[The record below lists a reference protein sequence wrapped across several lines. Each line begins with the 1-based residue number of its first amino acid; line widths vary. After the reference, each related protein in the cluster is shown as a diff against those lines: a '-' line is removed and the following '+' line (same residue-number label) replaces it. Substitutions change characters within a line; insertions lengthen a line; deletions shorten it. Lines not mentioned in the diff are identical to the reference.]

1 MWTER
6 DNRLVREFRFKDF
19 QEAFTFMTRVAFL
32 AESHAHHPTMV
43 NTFSYVRIELH
54 THDAGGVVTRKD
66 HELAQ
71 DIDDCCSRW
80 RVPGCFDRWMLS
92 MKKGTLLGAFFCM
105 LAG

>member
-1 MWTER
+1 LIHPLFESDKGAGFRAFSFTLASNPERMWTER

-32 AESHAHHPTMV
+32 SESHAHHPTMV

-71 DIDDCCSRW
+71 DIDA
-80 RVPGCFDRWMLS
+80 
-92 MKKGTLLGAFFCM
+92 LLQ
-105 LAG
+105 